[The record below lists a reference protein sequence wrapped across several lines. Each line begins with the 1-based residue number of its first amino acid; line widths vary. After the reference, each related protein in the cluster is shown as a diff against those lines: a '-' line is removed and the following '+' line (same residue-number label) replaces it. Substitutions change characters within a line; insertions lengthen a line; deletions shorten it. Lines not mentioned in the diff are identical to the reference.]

1 MMNEETLVAVYD
13 TAAHADDAVRDLL
26 AAHVP
31 ADAISQHAKNT
42 TTGEAPP
49 AREQGFWSSLFGGEP
64 DYDTSVYDRSIEGGS
79 TVVTVKVPAEYY
91 DRVSAL
97 LEKHDPIDMDERAA
111 QYGAKTTTTRTTQA
125 PIGQA
130 ATGQAATGQAATGQ
144 AATGQAATG
153 TAMGTTGAATDG
165 GTMKLAEE
173 TLSVGKRAVSGGTTR
188 IRRHVVETPV
198 EEQVTLRT
206 ENVTLD
212 RRPVSG
218 EGQTVGD
225 HAFTDKTIEMT
236 ETSEEAVVSK
246 TARVV
251 EEVSLSK
258 ETTDRTETVK
268 DTVRRDEVEI
278 EKVPGGEANR
288 RTAQTDRDTREPPTA
303 PAAKI

>member
-1 MMNEETLVAVYD
+1 MNEETLVAVYD

-31 ADAISQHAKNT
+31 ADAISQHAKNA
-42 TTGEAPP
+42 TTGAAEP
-49 AREQGFWSSLFGGEP
+49 AREQGFWSSLFGGQP

-79 TVVTVKVPAEYY
+79 TVVTVKVPSEHY
-91 DRVSAL
+91 DRVTAL

-111 QYGAKTTTTRTTQA
+111 QYGANTTTTRTTHA
-125 PIGQA
+125 PA
-130 ATGQAATGQAATGQ
+130 NQAATGQAATGQ

-153 TAMGTTGAATDG
+153 TATNG

-198 EEQVTLRT
+198 EEQVSLRT
-206 ENVTLD
+206 ENVTLN

-218 EGQTVGD
+218 EGQKIGD
-225 HAFTDKTIEMT
+225 HAFADKTIEMT

-258 ETTDRTETVK
+258 DTTDRVETVK
-268 DTVRRDEVEI
+268 DTVRRDEVDI
-278 EKVPGGEANR
+278 EQVPGDETNR
-288 RTAQTDRDTREPPTA
+288 RTAQTSRDTPD
-303 PAAKI
+303 PATTPATKI